1 MKALNG
7 LHHITLCVGDKQ
19 EDYEFHTQIL
29 GLRSVK
35 KTLLYDGKVPIYHL
49 YYGNA
54 DGDPGSIVTTFP
66 MRHTG
71 VKGKLGNNQIQGVML
86 AIPPGASDFWVER
99 LSAHGIEN
107 AASER
112 FGEKRISFKHPTGI
126 KYTLVETDAA
136 GRRAWDETNIPTDK
150 GIVGMHGI
158 AVNVREID
166 LMDEFMQAAWS
177 SDLVAEEGATK
188 RYQMGKGGSGTIVE
202 ITHDADTPQGS
213 WMFGEGIVHH
223 CAFDID
229 SLDKQTEYKAHVEGL
244 GLYRFLRPQGSRL
257 FRFHLCA
264 HARRRAVRSGCH
276 QTQRLGGRRSAG
288 TYRRGNHDLAAV
300 RGRKGADHR
309 ADRQTRLLILLA

>member
-71 VKGKLGNNQIQGVML
+71 IKGKLGNNQIQGVML
-86 AIPPGASDFWVER
+86 AIPPGALDFWAER

-107 AASER
+107 TAFER
-112 FGEKRISFKHPTGI
+112 FAEKRLSFKHPTGI
-126 KYTLVETDAA
+126 NYTLVETDAA
-136 GRRAWDETNIPTDK
+136 GRRAWDETNIPADK

-158 AVNVREID
+158 TVNVREIE
-166 LMDEFMQAAWS
+166 LMDEFMKSAWS
-177 SDLVAEEGATK
+177 SELVAEEGATR
-188 RYQMGKGGSGTIVE
+188 RYQMGKGGSGTIVGAV
-202 ITHDADTPQGS
+202 IGTLIIATIPSGLSFLRVNPFFQ
-213 WMFGEGIVHH
+213 FG
-223 CAFDID
+223 
-229 SLDKQTEYKAHVEGL
+229 VEGVIIIVSVL
-244 GLYRFLRPQGSRL
+244 IYMSRDRFL
-257 FRFHLCA
+257 A
-264 HARRRAVRSGCH
+264 
-276 QTQRLGGRRSAG
+276 GG
-288 TYRRGNHDLAAV
+288 GN
-300 RGRKGADHR
+300 GKS
-309 ADRQTRLLILLA
+309 

>member
-86 AIPPGASDFWVER
+86 AIPPGASDFWAER

-107 AASER
+107 AAFER

-126 KYTLVETDAA
+126 NYTLVETDAA

-158 AVNVREID
+158 TVNVREID

-202 ITHDADTPQGS
+202 ITHDAGTPQGS
-213 WMFGEGIVHH
+213 WIFGGGIVHH

-229 SLDKQTEYKAHVEGL
+229 LLDKQTEYKAHVEGL
-244 GLYRFLRPQGSRL
+244 GFTDFSDRKDRGYFDSIYVRTPGGAL
-257 FRFHLCA
+257 FE
-264 HARRRAVRSGCH
+264 
-276 QTQRLGGRRSAG
+276 
-288 TYRRGNHDLAAV
+288 AAV
-300 RGRKGADHR
+300 TKPKSWAEDEAPEHIGEEIMISPQFEKEREQIIAQIGKLDY
-309 ADRQTRLLILLA
+309 